1 MHAMADKFWL
11 KTWFTTIWLPFGP
24 STTWKMWCHF
34 SLCSHCLGVCA
45 GSCSKFLFLWH
56 AIHFQ
61 DSQAK
66 PACFFLYMAC
76 MPLWHAIH
84 FQDSHAK
91 PACFFPFTWHVCDC
105 DMPFIF
111 KITMP
116 NLHVFFFTWHACMF
130 ITWKVFF
137 AKPVGYNF
145 SVAILLPCTEHMGI
159 PNIHESHEHI
169 FHAWFLLT
177 GLAQAPSSC
186 MCTGSLGS
194 HWFAATYFYLSW
206 AHQAPMSL
214 QKHTCSN
221 GGNLK
226 ISALV
231 ITHLEPTYNV
241 MLLGVQVDPGYGA
254 GG

>member
-1 MHAMADKFWL
+1 
-11 KTWFTTIWLPFGP
+11 
-24 STTWKMWCHF
+24 MWCHF
-34 SLCSHCLGVCA
+34 SLCSHCFGVCA
-45 GSCSKFLFLWH
+45 GSCSKFLLLRH

-66 PACFFLYMAC
+66 PACFFSLHGMYATLACHSFSRQPCQTCMFFPLYMVC
-76 MPLWHAIH
+76 MWLWHAIH
-84 FQDSHAK
+84 FQDNHAK
-91 PACFFPFTWHVCDC
+91 PACFFLY
-105 DMPFIF
+105 M
-111 KITMP
+111 
-116 NLHVFFFTWHACMF
+116 ACMH
-130 ITWKVFF
+130 VHYMEGFF

>member
-1 MHAMADKFWL
+1 MKNVMSF
-11 KTWFTTIWLPFGP
+11 FTMFPLLG
-24 STTWKMWCHF
+24 C
-34 SLCSHCLGVCA
+34 LCR
-45 GSCSKFLFLWH
+45 FLFKVFILVTCHSFSRQPGQTCMFFFFTWHVCHSGMPFIFKTAMPNLHVFPLYMACMRLWH

-61 DSQAK
+61 DN
-66 PACFFLYMAC
+66 
-76 MPLWHAIH
+76 
-84 FQDSHAK
+84 HAK
-91 PACFFPFTWHVCDC
+91 PAC
-105 DMPFIF
+105 
-111 KITMP
+111 
-116 NLHVFFFTWHACMF
+116 FFFTWHACMF

-177 GLAQAPSSC
+177 GLAQAPSC
-186 MCTGSLGS
+186 CRCTGSLGS